1 MMGASLFG
9 VDRSD
14 SEGVTNRVY
23 ELYVYDEDVRTEF
36 TPEEK
41 FWLRPIAETIA
52 MLDGNAFFTVETSNG
67 GEWYEQY
74 LPEAWALWKS
84 NGGIDGWA
92 GEVGWVGKARFK
104 NPAVAAAWEQFKI
117 VLELAK
123 ENK

>member
-1 MMGASLFG
+1 MNSLFTE
-9 VDRSD
+9 DRSD
-14 SEGVTNRVY
+14 SEGVTKKVY
-23 ELYVYDEDVRTEF
+23 ELYIYDEDVRTEF

-41 FWLRPIAETIA
+41 RWLRPIAETLA
-52 MLDGNAFFTVETSNG
+52 MLDGNAFFTMDTGNG

-74 LPEAWALWKS
+74 LSEAWALWKS

-92 GEVGWVGKARFK
+92 GEAEWVGKAHFK
-104 NPAVAAAWEQFKI
+104 NHTVQAAWEQFKI